1 MSAEDADSQT
11 PLHLAGSTD
20 VASQLLA
27 AGAGRCLAGL
37 DPVQHAS
44 MHGGLTHW
52 HLVMRSF
59 SEAALAVC
67 DEWPRLL
74 VARQRLA
81 WCRSGLLIG
90 HNTAAADGHAE
101 LSGWSLSP
109 DLIELI
115 GELLQRRGAD
125 TLVVCKDAQERV
137 TAAASRRQERL
148 AATLSATMGGMGMV
162 RSPRR
167 VVLACG
173 AELPK

>member
-11 PLHLAGSTD
+11 PLHLAGSTQ
-20 VASQLLA
+20 VAAQLLA

-44 MHGGLTHW
+44 MHGGPHW

-74 VARQRLA
+74 AARQRLA
-81 WCRSGLLIG
+81 WCWSGLQIG
-90 HNTAAADGHAE
+90 HTAADGPAQF
-101 LSGWSLSP
+101 SWWSLSP

-137 TAAASRRQERL
+137 TAAAGRRQERL